1 MTNRNR
7 FRVAKL
13 HYAEIKLSHW
23 MTKVMWLLLTNQ
35 SALFKRCITLVTG
48 PLICKLVFSLIFFK
62 IIFTFERVY
71 PNPNQFWMSNLAVV
85 NCGHFISFCFH
96 HFAEKNVT
104 KCGHTKKLFFVASL
118 WANET
123 LTKIKNSQ
131 KISGLSLTKR
141 FQQSLTTTLCYLLP
155 TYLPTALIKMH
166 KAISL
171 TFCLCK
177 SRAWEGGMASYL

>member
-96 HFAEKNVT
+96 HFVEKNVT
-104 KCGHTKKLFFVASL
+104 KCGHTKNFSLSQAFEQMKLWRKL
-118 WANET
+118 
-123 LTKIKNSQ
+123 KILKRSQ
-131 KISGLSLTKR
+131 DWVLRKGSNKVSQLLYAT
-141 FQQSLTTTLCYLLP
+141 YYLP
-155 TYLPTALIKMH
+155 TY
-166 KAISL
+166 S
-171 TFCLCK
+171 FN
-177 SRAWEGGMASYL
+177 